1 VGPASRINFDEPIPE
16 MIKRLKSEHKK
27 FESNLVKVKIGIE
40 DNNITLASEIIQSIS
55 DKINHHAVEEEARI
69 MRVIMHKAKE
79 ESAEHNWVMDFL
91 KNRIIMVEKA
101 SASSDPDEYEQA
113 KNALNE
119 FVGNLRKHFKEEEE
133 IVFPLAL
140 RAEALN

>member
-1 VGPASRINFDEPIPE
+1 
-16 MIKRLKSEHKK
+16 
-27 FESNLVKVKIGIE
+27 
-40 DNNITLASEIIQSIS
+40 
-55 DKINHHAVEEEARI
+55 
-69 MRVIMHKAKE
+69 
-79 ESAEHNWVMDFL
+79 
-91 KNRIIMVEKA
+91 MVEKA